1 MKELENCPQ
10 KEYHL
15 IRRYLVLNSE
25 DKSFRVLKDKSY
37 TIRGEGIDDA
47 FEKLTEK
54 LNYEEGKSGLILNDG
69 YPEHVVTGGDRNSY
83 ALRYYFAMLC
93 FQEELEENKKDIR
106 FIDILKEFEGFN
118 EEHLYRGF
126 YASKDFS
133 APRVLLINRM
143 RCLNNVFDYLFYPEK
158 GKYKGEFEKY
168 LYFEN
173 QIYSGNR
180 EDISNLHFET
190 E

>member
-1 MKELENCPQ
+1 MEKLENRPK
-10 KEYHL
+10 KEYNL

-37 TIRGEGIDDA
+37 TIEGEGIDDA
-47 FEKLTEK
+47 FERLTEK
-54 LNYEEGKSGLILNDG
+54 LNHEEGRSGLILNDG
-69 YPEHVVTGGDRNSY
+69 YPEHVVNNEDRNSY

-93 FQEELEENKKDIR
+93 FQEELEDNNEDIR
-106 FIDILKEFEGFN
+106 FIDVLKEFEGFK

-126 YASKDFS
+126 YANKDFS
-133 APRVLLINRM
+133 APRALLIHRM
-143 RCLNNVFDYLFYPEK
+143 HYLNNVFDYLFYPEK

-173 QIYSGNR
+173 QIYSGNK